1 MKLRLNKTI
10 AIVLVIIGLIM
21 ASVASYLIEPAQAT
35 ESCPDGT
42 YKLSDG
48 DEKTGGLICKK
59 EPTGCPFDENTPLDE
74 CKPPV
79 GIECNEDYSH
89 CDTIK
94 DTNPVTPVDN
104 NYTEAKGLK

>member
-10 AIVLVIIGLIM
+10 AIVLVILGLIM

-35 ESCPDGT
+35 DKCPDGT

-48 DEKTGGLICKK
+48 GEKTGGLVCKK

-79 GIECNEDYSH
+79 GIECNKDYSY
-89 CDTIK
+89 CDAVESK
-94 DTNPVTPVDN
+94 PPVN
-104 NYTEAKGLK
+104 NQPQYTEVNSLK